1 MTSEGCY
8 IEPESCVH
16 NCYHGYLYESYHGRK
31 SPHTNAIMGESRHII
46 FVRKLSWAKVATY
59 ECDHGRKSPR
69 YMWGSC
75 LRYLKGSWVPHDMCL
90 SCKLLNSWRHQKA
103 KVAFAQD
110 IEQARNIKQTRKIHR
125 ATDIKHAW
133 DLEQTSDINKHEILN
148 RHQILKN
155 RRMSPAL
162 QSRHD
167 MFVPIFA
174 QKHTYTC

>member
-1 MTSEGCY
+1 MSPAY
-8 IEPESCVH
+8 IHTCIHACMHAYISH
-16 NCYHGYLYESYHGRK
+16 TYLHTYIYIYVKQFWLIGRK
-31 SPHTNAIMGESRHII
+31 SPHTNAIMGESRHI
-46 FVRKLSWAKVATY
+46 RMRSWAKVA
-59 ECDHGRKSPR
+59 S

-75 LRYLKGSWVPHDMCL
+75 LRYLKGSWVRQDMCL
-90 SCKLLNSWRHQKA
+90 SYKLLNSWRHQKA

-110 IEQARNIKQTRKIHR
+110 IEQARNIKQTRKIHQ

-133 DLEQTSDINKHEILN
+133 DLEQASDINKHEISN

-167 MFVPIFA
+167 MLVPTFA